1 MGNGSLKIG
10 VLGAAGRMGQS
21 VCSAVMQAES
31 MELVAAVD
39 LASDGSEELVG
50 GISLQL
56 PIIQEISGFLEAE
69 VDVVV
74 DFTIAEASKN
84 NLPLL
89 AEEGIDVVVG
99 TSGLSDKDV
108 LTIGEKFNESSCL
121 IVPNFAIGA
130 VLMMHFAAIASP
142 WFNTAEIIEYHHN
155 QKIDSPSGTA
165 LATAE
170 RMFSSSDQWDDDPT
184 ISESIPGARGAK
196 FEGIPIHA
204 VRMKGMV
211 AHQEVIMGSAGQT
224 LTIRHDSPDR
234 ESFMPGVLLA
244 VQGVGSLPNGV
255 TIGLEKLLGIE

>member
-1 MGNGSLKIG
+1 MGKESLKVG

-21 VCSAVMQAES
+21 VCSTVMQAES
-31 MELVAAVD
+31 LELVAAVD
-39 LASDGSEELVG
+39 LASDESEEMLE
-50 GISLQL
+50 GIS
-56 PIIQEISGFLEAE
+56 ITQEISDFFKAE

-99 TSGLSDKDV
+99 TSGLSDQDFSVIEK
-108 LTIGEKFNESSCL
+108 KFNESSCL

-130 VLMMHFAAIASP
+130 VLMMHFASIAAP

-155 QKIDSPSGTA
+155 QKKDSPSGTA
-165 LATAE
+165 IATAE
-170 RMFSSSDQWDDDPT
+170 RMSSASNQWDEDPT
-184 ISESIPGARGAK
+184 ISESIAGARGAK
-196 FEGIPIHA
+196 LKGIPIHA

-224 LTIRHDSPDR
+224 LTLRHDSPDR

-244 VQGVGSLPNGV
+244 VQGVASLPNGLTV
-255 TIGLEKLLGIE
+255 GLEKLLGIE

>member
-1 MGNGSLKIG
+1 MVKGSLKVG

-21 VCSAVMQAES
+21 VCSAVIKAES
-31 MELVAAVD
+31 LELVAAVD
-39 LASDGSEELVG
+39 TASDGSEKMFGDIRL
-50 GISLQL
+50 S
-56 PIIQEISGFLEAE
+56 QEIVAFFEAE

-99 TSGLSDKDV
+99 TSGLSDHDV
-108 LTIGEKFNESSCL
+108 LTIGEKFSKSSCL

-165 LATAE
+165 IATAE
-170 RMFSSSDQWDDDPT
+170 KMSSASNQWDDDPT
-184 ISESIPGARGAK
+184 INENIAGARGAQL
-196 FEGIPIHA
+196 EGIPIHA

-244 VQGVGSLPNGV
+244 VQGVASLPNGMTV
-255 TIGLEKLLGIE
+255 GLEKLLGIE

>member
-1 MGNGSLKIG
+1 MGKESLKVG

-31 MELVAAVD
+31 LELVAAVD
-39 LASDGSEELVG
+39 LASDESEEMLK
-50 GISLQL
+50 GI
-56 PIIQEISGFLEAE
+56 PITQEISDFFKAE

-99 TSGLSDKDV
+99 TSGLSDQDFSIIEK
-108 LTIGEKFNESSCL
+108 KFNESSCL

-130 VLMMHFAAIASP
+130 VLMMHFASIAAP

-155 QKIDSPSGTA
+155 QKKDSPSGTA
-165 LATAE
+165 IATAE
-170 RMFSSSDQWDDDPT
+170 RMSSASNQWDEDPT
-184 ISESIPGARGAK
+184 INESIAGARGAK
-196 FEGIPIHA
+196 LKGIPIHA

-211 AHQEVIMGSAGQT
+211 AHQEVIMGSVGQT
-224 LTIRHDSPDR
+224 LTLRHDSPDR

-244 VQGVGSLPNGV
+244 VQGVASLPNGL

>member
-1 MGNGSLKIG
+1 MGKGSLKVG

-31 MELVAAVD
+31 LELVAAVD
-39 LASDGSEELVG
+39 LVSDESEEMLE
-50 GISLQL
+50 GI
-56 PIIQEISGFLEAE
+56 PITQEISDFFKAE

-99 TSGLSDKDV
+99 TSGLSDQDFSIIEK
-108 LTIGEKFNESSCL
+108 KFNESSCL

-130 VLMMHFAAIASP
+130 VLMMHFASIAAP

-155 QKIDSPSGTA
+155 QKKDSPSGTA
-165 LATAE
+165 IATAE
-170 RMFSSSDQWDDDPT
+170 RMSSASNQWDEDPT
-184 ISESIPGARGAK
+184 INESIAGSRGAK
-196 FEGIPIHA
+196 LKGIPIHA

-211 AHQEVIMGSAGQT
+211 AHQEVIMGSIGQT

-244 VQGVGSLPNGV
+244 VQGVASLPNGL

>member
-1 MGNGSLKIG
+1 MVKGSLKVG

-21 VCSAVMQAES
+21 VCSAVIKAES
-31 MELVAAVD
+31 LELVAAVD
-39 LASDGSEELVG
+39 TASDGSEKMFGDIRL
-50 GISLQL
+50 S
-56 PIIQEISGFLEAE
+56 QEIVAFFEAE

-99 TSGLSDKDV
+99 TSGLSDHDV
-108 LTIGEKFNESSCL
+108 LTIGEKFSESSCL

-165 LATAE
+165 IATAE
-170 RMFSSSDQWDDDPT
+170 KMSSASNQWDDDPT
-184 ISESIPGARGAK
+184 INENIAGARGAQL
-196 FEGIPIHA
+196 EGIPIHA

-244 VQGVGSLPNGV
+244 VQGVASLPNGMTV
-255 TIGLEKLLGIE
+255 GLEKLLGIE

>member
-1 MGNGSLKIG
+1 MGKGSLKVG

-31 MELVAAVD
+31 LELVAAVD
-39 LASDGSEELVG
+39 LVSDESEEMLE
-50 GISLQL
+50 GI
-56 PIIQEISGFLEAE
+56 PITQEISDFFRAE

-99 TSGLSDKDV
+99 TSGLSDQDFSIIEK
-108 LTIGEKFNESSCL
+108 KFNESSCL

-130 VLMMHFAAIASP
+130 VLMMHFASIAAP

-155 QKIDSPSGTA
+155 QKKDSPSGTA
-165 LATAE
+165 IATAE
-170 RMFSSSDQWDDDPT
+170 RMSSASNQWDEDPT
-184 ISESIPGARGAK
+184 INESIAGARGAK
-196 FEGIPIHA
+196 LKGIPIHA

-211 AHQEVIMGSAGQT
+211 AHQEVIMGSIGQT

-244 VQGVGSLPNGV
+244 VQGVASLPNGL

>member
-1 MGNGSLKIG
+1 MVKGSLKVG

-21 VCSAVMQAES
+21 VCSALIKAES
-31 MELVAAVD
+31 LELVAAVD
-39 LASDGSEELVG
+39 AASDGSEKMFDDIRL
-50 GISLQL
+50 S
-56 PIIQEISGFLEAE
+56 QEIGAFFEAE

-74 DFTIAEASKN
+74 DFTIAEASKS

-99 TSGLSDKDV
+99 TSGLSDHDV
-108 LTIGEKFNESSCL
+108 LTIGEKFSESSCL

-165 LATAE
+165 IATAE
-170 RMFSSSDQWDDDPT
+170 KMSSASNQWDDDPT
-184 ISESIPGARGAK
+184 INENIAGARGAQL
-196 FEGIPIHA
+196 EGIPIHA

-244 VQGVGSLPNGV
+244 VQGVASLPNGMTV
-255 TIGLEKLLGIE
+255 GLEKLLGIE

>member
-1 MGNGSLKIG
+1 MEKGSLRVG

-21 VCSAVMQAES
+21 VCSAIVKAES
-31 MELVAAVD
+31 MELAITVD
-39 LASDGSEELVG
+39 LLPEEKVIG
-50 GISLQL
+50 GIPLAKD
-56 PIIQEISGFLEAE
+56 IEAFFE
-69 VDVVV
+69 AKVDVVV
-74 DFTIAEASKN
+74 DFTVAEASVN

-89 AEEGIDVVVG
+89 AEKGIDVVVG
-99 TSGLSDKDV
+99 TSGLTDQDV
-108 LTIGEKFNESSCL
+108 QTIGKKFTESSCL

-142 WFNTAEIIEYHHN
+142 WFDTAEIIEYHHN

-170 RMFSSSDQWDDDPT
+170 RMSSASDQWDDDPT
-184 ISESIPGARGAK
+184 VNESIMGARGAK
-196 FEGIPIHA
+196 FESIPIHA

-211 AHQEVIMGSAGQT
+211 AHQEVIMGTAGQT

-244 VQGVGSLPNGV
+244 LQGVDSLPNGV

>member
-1 MGNGSLKIG
+1 MGKGSLKVG

-31 MELVAAVD
+31 LELVAAVD
-39 LASDGSEELVG
+39 LVSDESEEMLE
-50 GISLQL
+50 GI
-56 PIIQEISGFLEAE
+56 PITQEISDFFKAE
-69 VDVVV
+69 VDVAV

-99 TSGLSDKDV
+99 TSGLSDQDFSIIEK
-108 LTIGEKFNESSCL
+108 KFNESRCL

-130 VLMMHFAAIASP
+130 VLMMHFASIAAP

-155 QKIDSPSGTA
+155 QKKDSPSGTA
-165 LATAE
+165 IATAE
-170 RMFSSSDQWDDDPT
+170 RMSSASNQWDEDPT
-184 ISESIPGARGAK
+184 INESIAGARGAK
-196 FEGIPIHA
+196 LKGIPIHA

-211 AHQEVIMGSAGQT
+211 AHQEVIMGSIGQT

-244 VQGVGSLPNGV
+244 VQGVASLPNGL

>member
-1 MGNGSLKIG
+1 MGKGSLKVG

-31 MELVAAVD
+31 LELVAAVD
-39 LASDGSEELVG
+39 LVSDESEEMLE
-50 GISLQL
+50 GI
-56 PIIQEISGFLEAE
+56 PITQEISDFFKAE

-99 TSGLSDKDV
+99 TSGLSDQDFSIIEK
-108 LTIGEKFNESSCL
+108 KFNESSCL

-130 VLMMHFAAIASP
+130 VLMMHFASIAAP

-155 QKIDSPSGTA
+155 QKKDSPSGTA
-165 LATAE
+165 IATAE
-170 RMFSSSDQWDDDPT
+170 RMSSASNQWDEDPT
-184 ISESIPGARGAK
+184 INESIAGARGAK
-196 FEGIPIHA
+196 LKGIPIHA

-211 AHQEVIMGSAGQT
+211 AHQEVIMGSIGQT

-244 VQGVGSLPNGV
+244 VQGVASLPNGL

>member
-1 MGNGSLKIG
+1 MGKEFLRVG
-10 VLGAAGRMGQS
+10 VLGASGRMGQS
-21 VCSAVMQAES
+21 VCSAVMEAES
-31 MELVAAVD
+31 IDLVAAVD
-39 LASDGSEELVG
+39 LTTDKSEKTFDD
-50 GISLQL
+50 I
-56 PIIQEISGFLEAE
+56 PITQEISSLYKAK

-74 DFTIAEASKN
+74 DFTIAEASTN

-99 TSGLSDKDV
+99 TSGLNDQDV
-108 LTIGEKFNESSCL
+108 QIIGEKFNESSCL

-130 VLMMHFAAIASP
+130 VLMMHFAAIAAP

-165 LATAE
+165 IATAT
-170 RMFSSSDQWDDDPT
+170 RMSSASDQWDDDPT
-184 ISESIPGARGAK
+184 VNENIPGARGAK
-196 FEGIPIHA
+196 SGGIPIHA

-244 VQGVGSLPNGV
+244 VQGIGALPNGL

>member
-1 MGNGSLKIG
+1 MGKGSLKVG

-31 MELVAAVD
+31 LELVAAVD
-39 LASDGSEELVG
+39 LVSDESEEMLE
-50 GISLQL
+50 GI
-56 PIIQEISGFLEAE
+56 PITQEISDFFKAE
-69 VDVVV
+69 VDVAV

-99 TSGLSDKDV
+99 TSGLSDQDFSIIEK
-108 LTIGEKFNESSCL
+108 KFNESSCL

-130 VLMMHFAAIASP
+130 VLMMHFASIAAP

-155 QKIDSPSGTA
+155 QKKDSPSGTA
-165 LATAE
+165 IATAE
-170 RMFSSSDQWDDDPT
+170 RMSSASNQWDEDPT
-184 ISESIPGARGAK
+184 INESVAGARGAK
-196 FEGIPIHA
+196 LKGIPIHA

-211 AHQEVIMGSAGQT
+211 AHQEVIMGSIGQT

-244 VQGVGSLPNGV
+244 VQGVASLPNGL

>member
-1 MGNGSLKIG
+1 MGKESLKVG

-31 MELVAAVD
+31 LELVAAVD
-39 LASDGSEELVG
+39 LASDESEEMLE
-50 GISLQL
+50 GI
-56 PIIQEISGFLEAE
+56 PITQEISDFFKAE

-89 AEEGIDVVVG
+89 AEEGVDAVVG
-99 TSGLSDKDV
+99 TSGLSDQDV
-108 LTIGEKFNESSCL
+108 LKIEKKFNESSCL

-130 VLMMHFAAIASP
+130 VLMMHFASIAAP

-155 QKIDSPSGTA
+155 QKKDSPSGTA
-165 LATAE
+165 IATAE
-170 RMFSSSDQWDDDPT
+170 RMSSASNQWDEDPT
-184 ISESIPGARGAK
+184 INESIAGARGAK
-196 FEGIPIHA
+196 LKGIPIHA

-211 AHQEVIMGSAGQT
+211 AHQEVIMGSTGQT

-244 VQGVGSLPNGV
+244 VQGVASLPNGL

>member
-1 MGNGSLKIG
+1 MGKGSLKVG

-31 MELVAAVD
+31 LELVAAVD
-39 LASDGSEELVG
+39 LVSDESEEMLE
-50 GISLQL
+50 GI
-56 PIIQEISGFLEAE
+56 PITQEISDFFKAE
-69 VDVVV
+69 VDVAV

-99 TSGLSDKDV
+99 TSGLSDQDFSIIEK
-108 LTIGEKFNESSCL
+108 KFNESSCL

-130 VLMMHFAAIASP
+130 VLMMHFASIAAP

-155 QKIDSPSGTA
+155 QKKDSPSGTA
-165 LATAE
+165 IATAE
-170 RMFSSSDQWDDDPT
+170 RMSSASNQWDEDPT
-184 ISESIPGARGAK
+184 INESIAGSRGAK
-196 FEGIPIHA
+196 LKGIPIHA

-211 AHQEVIMGSAGQT
+211 AHQEVIMGSTGQT

-244 VQGVGSLPNGV
+244 VQGVASLPNGL

>member
-1 MGNGSLKIG
+1 
-10 VLGAAGRMGQS
+10 MGQS

-31 MELVAAVD
+31 LELVAAVD
-39 LASDGSEELVG
+39 LVSDESEEMLE
-50 GISLQL
+50 GI
-56 PIIQEISGFLEAE
+56 PITQEISDFFKAE

-99 TSGLSDKDV
+99 TSGLSDQDFSIIEK
-108 LTIGEKFNESSCL
+108 KFNESSCL

-130 VLMMHFAAIASP
+130 VLMMHFASIAAP

-155 QKIDSPSGTA
+155 QKKDSPSGTA
-165 LATAE
+165 IATAE
-170 RMFSSSDQWDDDPT
+170 RMSSASNQWDEDPT
-184 ISESIPGARGAK
+184 INESIAGARGAK
-196 FEGIPIHA
+196 LKGIPIHA

-211 AHQEVIMGSAGQT
+211 AHQEVIMGSVGQT
-224 LTIRHDSPDR
+224 LTLRHDSPDR

-244 VQGVGSLPNGV
+244 VQGVASLPNGL

>member
-1 MGNGSLKIG
+1 
-10 VLGAAGRMGQS
+10 MGQS

-31 MELVAAVD
+31 LELVAAVD
-39 LASDGSEELVG
+39 LVSDESEEMLE
-50 GISLQL
+50 GI
-56 PIIQEISGFLEAE
+56 PITQEISDFFKAE

-99 TSGLSDKDV
+99 TSGLSDQDFSIIEK
-108 LTIGEKFNESSCL
+108 KFNESSCL

-130 VLMMHFAAIASP
+130 VLMMHFASIAAP

-155 QKIDSPSGTA
+155 QKKDSPSGTA
-165 LATAE
+165 IATAE
-170 RMFSSSDQWDDDPT
+170 RMSSASNQWDEDPT
-184 ISESIPGARGAK
+184 INESIAGARGAK
-196 FEGIPIHA
+196 LKGIPIHA

-211 AHQEVIMGSAGQT
+211 AHQEVIMGSIGQT

-244 VQGVGSLPNGV
+244 VQGVASLPNGL

>member
-1 MGNGSLKIG
+1 MVKGSLKVG

-21 VCSAVMQAES
+21 VCSAVIKAES
-31 MELVAAVD
+31 LELVAAVD
-39 LASDGSEELVG
+39 TASDGSEKMFGDIRL
-50 GISLQL
+50 S
-56 PIIQEISGFLEAE
+56 QEIVAFFEAE

-99 TSGLSDKDV
+99 TSGLSDHDV
-108 LTIGEKFNESSCL
+108 LTIGEKFRESSCL

-165 LATAE
+165 IATAE
-170 RMFSSSDQWDDDPT
+170 KMSSASNQWDDDPT
-184 ISESIPGARGAK
+184 MNENIAGARGAQL
-196 FEGIPIHA
+196 EGIPIHA

-244 VQGVGSLPNGV
+244 VQGVASLPNGMNV
-255 TIGLEKLLGIE
+255 GLEKLLGIE

>member
-1 MGNGSLKIG
+1 MGKGSLKVG

-31 MELVAAVD
+31 LELVAAVD
-39 LASDGSEELVG
+39 LVSDESEEMLK
-50 GISLQL
+50 GI
-56 PIIQEISGFLEAE
+56 PITQEISDFFKAE

-89 AEEGIDVVVG
+89 AEEGVDAVVG
-99 TSGLSDKDV
+99 TSGLSDQDV
-108 LTIGEKFNESSCL
+108 LKIEKKFNESSCL

-130 VLMMHFAAIASP
+130 VLMMHFASIAAP

-155 QKIDSPSGTA
+155 QKKDSPSGTA
-165 LATAE
+165 IATAE
-170 RMFSSSDQWDDDPT
+170 RMSSASNQWDEDPT
-184 ISESIPGARGAK
+184 INESIAGARGAK
-196 FEGIPIHA
+196 LKGIPIHA

-211 AHQEVIMGSAGQT
+211 AHQEVIMGSIGQT

-244 VQGVGSLPNGV
+244 VQGVASLPNGL

>member
-1 MGNGSLKIG
+1 MEKGSLRVG

-21 VCSAVMQAES
+21 VCSAIVKAES
-31 MELVAAVD
+31 MELAITVD
-39 LASDGSEELVG
+39 LLPEEKVIG
-50 GISLQL
+50 GIPLAKD
-56 PIIQEISGFLEAE
+56 IEAFFE
-69 VDVVV
+69 AKVDVVV
-74 DFTIAEASKN
+74 DFTVAVASVN

-89 AEEGIDVVVG
+89 AEKGIDVVVG
-99 TSGLSDKDV
+99 TSGLTDQDV
-108 LTIGEKFNESSCL
+108 QTIGKKFTESSCL

-142 WFNTAEIIEYHHN
+142 WFDTAEIIEYHHN

-170 RMFSSSDQWDDDPT
+170 KMSSASDQWDDDPT
-184 ISESIPGARGAK
+184 VNESIMGARGAK

-211 AHQEVIMGSAGQT
+211 AHQEVIMGTAGQT

-244 VQGVGSLPNGV
+244 IQGVGSLPNGV

>member
-1 MGNGSLKIG
+1 MVKGSLKVG

-21 VCSAVMQAES
+21 VCSAVIKAES
-31 MELVAAVD
+31 LELVAAVD
-39 LASDGSEELVG
+39 TASDGSEKMFGDIRL
-50 GISLQL
+50 S
-56 PIIQEISGFLEAE
+56 QEIVAFFEAE

-99 TSGLSDKDV
+99 TSGLSDNDV
-108 LTIGEKFNESSCL
+108 LTIGEKFSESSCL

-165 LATAE
+165 IATAE
-170 RMFSSSDQWDDDPT
+170 KMSSASNQWDDDPT
-184 ISESIPGARGAK
+184 INENIAGARGAQL
-196 FEGIPIHA
+196 EGIPIHA

-244 VQGVGSLPNGV
+244 VQGVASLPNGINV
-255 TIGLEKLLGIE
+255 GLEKLLGIE

>member
-1 MGNGSLKIG
+1 MGKGSLKVG

-31 MELVAAVD
+31 LELVAAVD
-39 LASDGSEELVG
+39 LVSDESEEMLE
-50 GISLQL
+50 GI
-56 PIIQEISGFLEAE
+56 PITQEISDFFKAE

-89 AEEGIDVVVG
+89 AEEGVDAVVW
-99 TSGLSDKDV
+99 TSGLSDQDFSIIEK
-108 LTIGEKFNESSCL
+108 KFNESSCL

-130 VLMMHFAAIASP
+130 VLMMHFASIAAP

-155 QKIDSPSGTA
+155 QKKDSPSGTA
-165 LATAE
+165 IATAE
-170 RMFSSSDQWDDDPT
+170 RMSSASNQWDEDPT
-184 ISESIPGARGAK
+184 INESIAGARGAK
-196 FEGIPIHA
+196 LKGIPIHA

-211 AHQEVIMGSAGQT
+211 AHQEVIMGSIGQT

-244 VQGVGSLPNGV
+244 VQGVASLPNGL

>member
-1 MGNGSLKIG
+1 MGKTPLRVG

-39 LASDGSEELVG
+39 LAADESEK
-50 GISLQL
+50 
-56 PIIQEISGFLEAE
+56 IIVDIPLTQEINGFFKAE

-74 DFTIAEASKN
+74 DFTIAEASIN

-99 TSGLSDKDV
+99 TSGLTDQDV

-130 VLMMHFAAIASP
+130 VLMMHFASIASP

-170 RMFSSSDQWDDDPT
+170 RMSSASSQWDNDPT
-184 ISESIPGARGAK
+184 VKESIPGARGAK
-196 FEGIPIHA
+196 LKGIPIHA
-204 VRMKGMV
+204 VRMQGMV

-234 ESFMPGVLLA
+234 ESFMPGVILA
-244 VQGVGSLPNGV
+244 VKGIGSLPNGV

>member
-1 MGNGSLKIG
+1 MGKTPLRVG

-39 LASDGSEELVG
+39 LAADESER
-50 GISLQL
+50 
-56 PIIQEISGFLEAE
+56 IIVNIPLTQEINGFFKAE

-74 DFTIAEASKN
+74 DFTIAEASIN

-99 TSGLSDKDV
+99 TSGLAGQDV

-130 VLMMHFAAIASP
+130 VLMMHFAAVASP

-170 RMFSSSDQWDDDPT
+170 RMSSASSQWDDDPT
-184 ISESIPGARGAK
+184 VKESVPGARGAK
-196 FEGIPIHA
+196 LEGIPIHA
-204 VRMKGMV
+204 VRMQGMV

-234 ESFMPGVLLA
+234 ESFMPGVILA
-244 VQGVGSLPNGV
+244 VKGIGSLPNGV

>member
-1 MGNGSLKIG
+1 MGKGSLKVG

-31 MELVAAVD
+31 LELVAAVD
-39 LASDGSEELVG
+39 LASDESEEMLES
-50 GISLQL
+50 I
-56 PIIQEISGFLEAE
+56 PITQEISDFFKAE

-74 DFTIAEASKN
+74 DFTIAEASKS

-99 TSGLSDKDV
+99 TSGLSDQDV
-108 LTIGEKFNESSCL
+108 STIEKKFTESSCL

-130 VLMMHFAAIASP
+130 VLMMHFASIAAP

-155 QKIDSPSGTA
+155 QKKDSPSGTA
-165 LATAE
+165 IATAE
-170 RMFSSSDQWDDDPT
+170 RMSSTSNQWDDDPT
-184 ISESIPGARGAK
+184 VNESIAGARGAK
-196 FEGIPIHA
+196 LKGIPIHA

-211 AHQEVIMGSAGQT
+211 AHQEVIMGSIGQT

-244 VQGVGSLPNGV
+244 VQGVASLPNGLTV
-255 TIGLEKLLGIE
+255 GLEKLLGIE